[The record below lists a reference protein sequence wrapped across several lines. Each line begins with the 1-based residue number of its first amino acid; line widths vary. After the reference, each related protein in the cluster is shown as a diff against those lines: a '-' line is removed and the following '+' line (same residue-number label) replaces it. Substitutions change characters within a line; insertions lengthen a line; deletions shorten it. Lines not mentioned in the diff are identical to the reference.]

1 VFTRFWLGGPKGRD
15 HWDGLGPGDSMT
27 LRLTLGR

>member
-15 HWDGLGPGDSMT
+15 HWEEIGKGRRIT
-27 LRLTLGR
+27 LIRTSGR